1 MPIDYK
7 GISTSDNKLIF
18 FLGPC
23 VIESENIVFDIAK
36 KLKSIADE
44 LGIQIV
50 FKGSYDKANRTS
62 IDSFRGIG
70 MTAALEVLRNIREEF
85 GFLTITDVHTPNEIE
100 TVAKYVDFLQIPA
113 FLCRQTDMLTT
124 AQDTGLA
131 MLVKKGQF
139 ISGYD
144 TEFIVNKCRK
154 AIEEKRFMLCERG
167 TMFGYG
173 NLVVDIRNLQIMKTF
188 APVIYDATHSL
199 QMPSAAGGVSGGSRE
214 FIPALLN
221 ASIASGVDGVFME
234 VHPNPKESKSDS
246 ATIFPL
252 DKLRDT
258 LENVLVLHEAT
269 SKLKNIDLANI

>member
-1 MPIDYK
+1 MLLDYK
-7 GISTSDNKLIF
+7 GINTRENKLVF

-23 VIESENIVFDIAK
+23 VIESEQIVFDIAK
-36 KLKSIADE
+36 KLKTIADD
-44 LGIQIV
+44 LNIQIV

-70 MTAALEVLRNIREEF
+70 MTAALELLQTINKEF

-124 AQDTGLA
+124 AVNTGLA
-131 MLVKKGQF
+131 VLVKKGQF

-144 TEFIVNKCRK
+144 TEFIANKCQK
-154 AIEEKRFMLCERG
+154 AIEENRFMLCERG

-173 NLVVDIRNLQIMKTF
+173 NLVVDIRNLQIMRNF
-188 APVIYDATHSL
+188 APVVYDATHSL

-221 ASIASGVDGVFME
+221 ASIASGIDGVFME

-252 DKLRDT
+252 DKLRDV
-258 LENVLVLHEAT
+258 LENVVTLHKT
-269 SKLKNIDLANI
+269 ISTLKDINIAN

>member
-1 MPIDYK
+1 MLFDYK
-7 GISTSDNKLIF
+7 GITTKDNKLIF

-23 VIESENIVFDIAK
+23 VIESEQIVFDIAK
-36 KLKSIADE
+36 KLKTIADE
-44 LGIQIV
+44 LDIQIV

-70 MTAALEVLRNIREEF
+70 MTAALEVLRNVRDEF
-85 GFLTITDVHTPNEIE
+85 GFLVVTDVHTPAEIE
-100 TVAKYVDFLQIPA
+100 MVAKYVDFLQIPA

-124 AQDTGLA
+124 AENTGLA

-144 TEFIVNKCRK
+144 TEFIANKCTK

-188 APVIYDATHSL
+188 APVVYDATHSL

-221 ASIASGVDGVFME
+221 ASIASGVNGIFME
-234 VHPNPKESKSDS
+234 VHPNPKKSKSDS

-258 LENVLVLHEAT
+258 LENAIVLHK
-269 SKLKNIDLANI
+269 SVSSLKNINITN